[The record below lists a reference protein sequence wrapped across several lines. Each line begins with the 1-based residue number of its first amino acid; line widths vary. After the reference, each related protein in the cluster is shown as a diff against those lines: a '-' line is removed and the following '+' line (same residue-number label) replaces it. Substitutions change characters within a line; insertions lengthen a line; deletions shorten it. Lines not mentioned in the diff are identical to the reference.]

1 MCNIPYY
8 SSMLPVCLLVWYS
21 WNIRSILL
29 RYCRDIVP
37 ISKEISLTNLG
48 TILATLYQIWM
59 QSSNPR
65 RSYCAFNIWP
75 NDLQDLEHCVTCC
88 ARQWDDFHKVWPS
101 TTYPSWII
109 AFYDDVS
116 LCHAVTFTFN
126 LLTLNFYSTS
136 GVRCLSSVQNLG
148 EIE

>member
-37 ISKEISLTNLG
+37 TSKEISLTNLG

-75 NDLQDLEHCVTCC
+75 IDLQDLEHCVTCC
-88 ARQWDDFHKVWPS
+88 ARQWDNFHKVWPS
-101 TTYPSWII
+101 TTYPCLKYSV
-109 AFYDDVS
+109 FDGETSYHV
-116 LCHAVTFTFN
+116 VT
-126 LLTLNFYSTS
+126 LTSDPLTSKVRGTS
-136 GVRCLSSVQNLG
+136 GVAWSKSVRNLS
-148 EIE
+148 